1 MEIIVC
7 DSPHDVAVQ
16 AADILQG
23 YANEGGVLGVA
34 TGSTP
39 LLTYQE
45 LIRRHKAGEVSF
57 AGCTMFALD
66 EYVGLPIEHEQ
77 SYYRVIHDEFSDH
90 VDIDP
95 ADVHIPNGL
104 ADDVPAACA
113 EYEQAIV
120 DAGGIDVQLLGIGT
134 NGHVGFNEP
143 ASSLSSLT
151 RMKTLHPQTVADNA
165 RFFNSLDEVPIHV
178 VTQGLGTIQRAGQL
192 VLIATG
198 EHKAHAVAQL
208 AEGPLS
214 ASCPASVL
222 QIHPHATVIVDEA
235 AASKLHNVDY
245 YKFIQQNKPQ

>member
-113 EYEQAIV
+113 GYEQAIV

-143 ASSLSSLT
+143 ASS
-151 RMKTLHPQTVADNA
+151 
-165 RFFNSLDEVPIHV
+165 
-178 VTQGLGTIQRAGQL
+178 
-192 VLIATG
+192 
-198 EHKAHAVAQL
+198 
-208 AEGPLS
+208 
-214 ASCPASVL
+214 
-222 QIHPHATVIVDEA
+222 
-235 AASKLHNVDY
+235 
-245 YKFIQQNKPQ
+245 

>member
-165 RFFNSLDEVPIHV
+165 RFFNSVDEVPIHV
-178 VTQGLGTIQRAGQL
+178 VTQGLA
-192 VLIATG
+192 
-198 EHKAHAVAQL
+198 
-208 AEGPLS
+208 LS
-214 ASCPASVL
+214 SAPGSSCSSQPVS
-222 QIHPHATVIVDEA
+222 T
-235 AASKLHNVDY
+235 KLML
-245 YKFIQQNKPQ
+245 

>member
-7 DSPHDVAVQ
+7 DSPNDVALK

-23 YANEGGVLGVA
+23 YANDGATLGVA

-39 LLTYQE
+39 LATYQE

-57 AGCTMFALD
+57 KGCKMFALD

-77 SYYRVIHDEFSDH
+77 SYYSVIHNELSDH

-95 ADVHIPNGL
+95 KDVHIPNGL
-104 ADDVPAACA
+104 AEDIAAGCA
-113 EYEQAIV
+113 DYEQAIN
-120 DAGGIDVQLLGIGT
+120 DAGGIDVQLLGIGA

-143 ASSLSSLT
+143 TSSLSSLT

-165 RFFNSLDEVPIHV
+165 RFFDSAEEVPVHV

-192 VLIATG
+192 LLLATG
-198 EHKAHAVAQL
+198 EQKAFAISQL
-208 AEGPLS
+208 VEGPLS
-214 ASCPASVL
+214 AACPASVL

-235 AASKLHNVDY
+235 AASKLNNVDY
-245 YKFIQQNKPQ
+245 YKFIQQNKPV